1 VNAAFEPADV
11 QGNIVRGYRMPRAR
25 YLLLEVA
32 DAIKARSWL
41 EATVSGRNNGVP
53 QITTEARWTP
63 TPGSTKPETCFNIG
77 LTYEGLRALGTPADS
92 LASFPT
98 EFIEGMNAR
107 ALKLG
112 DAGPSAPEHWPA
124 PFNDPKKLHIVATIY
139 ARDMAEKEA
148 VALLNVVQQ
157 RALADGSG
165 LRLLGVR
172 DGAGLPVEQAVAQD
186 AVQQRALADGSGL
199 RPLGVR
205 DGAGFDRDYVHFG
218 YRDNLTQPRF
228 REVPDPKRGKDGQPM
243 APLGTVLLG
252 YPTNFEGLLFKVPD
266 PYPLGMNGSFNA
278 FRVLAQDVAG
288 FEAYLSTAADYL
300 LGHPKVN
307 ELLAPGAE
315 AKIGGGLTRH
325 AALREV
331 VAANMCG
338 RWRNGVPVA
347 LSPDTPNPSPP
358 VDMTD
363 FDYPSNSRCPYG
375 AHIRRSNPRGGQ
387 IVQRVANNSRR
398 LIRRGLPY
406 GPAYDPAKPD
416 AVERGLLGN
425 FIGANLGAQFEAMMC
440 DWLNLGLQDPR
451 VTGSNDALTGANDP
465 ATSWFDIPLKSGA
478 TIRLRG
484 LPRFVRTRGG
494 AYTFL
499 PSIPAIKYLAALT
512 G

>member
-1 VNAAFEPADV
+1 MSAAFDAADV

-25 YLLLEVA
+25 YLFLEVA
-32 DAIKARSWL
+32 DPIKARRWL
-41 EATVSGRNNGVP
+41 AATVSGSNNGVP

-63 TPGSTKPETCFNIG
+63 KPGSTKPDSCFNIG

-98 EFIEGMNAR
+98 EFIEGMNVR

-112 DAGPSAPEHWPA
+112 DAGPSAPENWPA
-124 PFNDPKKLHIVATIY
+124 PFNDPKKLHIIATIY
-139 ARDMAEKEA
+139 AREMPVEQAIALQDA
-148 VALLNVVQQ
+148 VQK

-165 LRLLGVR
+165 LRR
-172 DGAGLPVEQAVAQD
+172 
-186 AVQQRALADGSGL
+186 
-199 RPLGVR
+199 LGVR

-228 REVPDPKRGKDGQPM
+228 PGVHDSERYEDGQPK

-252 YPTNFEGLLFKVPD
+252 YPTNFEGLLFRVPQPD
-266 PYPLGMNGSFNA
+266 PLGYNGSFNA
-278 FRVLAQDVAG
+278 FRVLEQDVAG
-288 FEAYLSTAADYL
+288 FEAYLDSAA
-300 LGHPKVN
+300 N
-307 ELLAPGAE
+307 ELLKDLKGNELLPPGAE
-315 AKIGGGLTRH
+315 ASIGKGLSRH

-331 VAANMCG
+331 VAAYMCG

-347 LSPDTPNPSPP
+347 LSPDTPDPSPS
-358 VDMTD
+358 VDLTN
-363 FDYPSNSRCPYG
+363 FDYPSDSRCPYG

-406 GPAYDPAKPD
+406 GAAYDPAKPD
-416 AVERGLLGN
+416 TVERGLLGN

-499 PSIPAIKYLAALT
+499 PSLSAIKYLASLT

>member
-1 VNAAFEPADV
+1 MSAAFNPADV

-32 DAIKARSWL
+32 DPIKARNWL
-41 EATVSGRNNGVP
+41 AATVSGSNNGVP
-53 QITTEARWTP
+53 QITTEAPWTTEP
-63 TPGSTKPETCFNIG
+63 DSCFNIG
-77 LTYEGLRALGTPADS
+77 LTYQGLRALGTPADS

-98 EFIEGMNAR
+98 EFIEGMNVR

-112 DAGPSAPEHWPA
+112 DAGPSAPENWPA
-124 PFNDPKKLHIVATIY
+124 PFNDPNKLHIVATIY
-139 ARDMAEKEA
+139 ANDMPVEQAIALQDA
-148 VALLNVVQQ
+148 VQK
-157 RALADGSG
+157 RALADGCG

-172 DGAGLPVEQAVAQD
+172 DGAGFNA
-186 AVQQRALADGSGL
+186 
-199 RPLGVR
+199 
-205 DGAGFDRDYVHFG
+205 DYVHFG

-228 REVPDPKRGKDGQPM
+228 REVHDPDRYKDGQPM

-252 YPTNFEGLLFKVPD
+252 YPTNFEGLWFKVPD
-266 PYPLGMNGSFNA
+266 PQPLGMNGSFNA

-288 FEAYLSTAADYL
+288 FEAYLDSAA
-300 LGHPKVN
+300 N
-307 ELLAPGAE
+307 ELLEDPKGNELLPPGTE
-315 AKIGGGLTRH
+315 ASIGALPTRH

-331 VAANMCG
+331 VAANICG
-338 RWRNGVPVA
+338 RWRNGVPLA
-347 LSPDTPNPSPP
+347 LSADTPNPSPP

-363 FDYPSNSRCPYG
+363 FDYPSDSRCPYG
-375 AHIRRSNPRGGQ
+375 AHIRRSNPRGAQ

-416 AVERGLLGN
+416 TIERGLLGN
-425 FIGANLGAQFEAMMC
+425 FIGANIGAQFEAMMC

-484 LPRFVRTRGG
+484 LPRFVQTRGG

-499 PSIPAIKYLAALT
+499 PSIPAIRYLAALT

>member
-1 VNAAFEPADV
+1 VSAAFNPADV

-32 DAIKARSWL
+32 DPVKARSWL
-41 EATVSGRNNGVP
+41 AATVSGSNNGVP
-53 QITTEARWTP
+53 QITTEASWTTEP
-63 TPGSTKPETCFNIG
+63 DSCFNIG

-98 EFIEGMNAR
+98 EFVEGMNVR

-112 DAGPSAPEHWPA
+112 DAGPSAPENWPA
-124 PFNDPKKLHIVATIY
+124 PFNDPNKLHIVATIY
-139 ARDMAEKEA
+139 ANHM
-148 VALLNVVQQ
+148 
-157 RALADGSG
+157 
-165 LRLLGVR
+165 
-172 DGAGLPVEQAVAQD
+172 PVEQAIALQD
-186 AVQQRALADGSGL
+186 AVQQRALGAGCGL
-199 RPLGVR
+199 RLLGVR
-205 DGAGFDRDYVHFG
+205 EGAGFNADYVHFG

-228 REVPDPKRGKDGQPM
+228 REVHDPDRYKDGQPM

-252 YPTNFEGLLFKVPD
+252 YPTNFEGLLFKIPD
-266 PYPLGMNGSFNA
+266 PEPLGMNGSFNA

-288 FEAYLSTAADYL
+288 FEAYLDRAAKEL
-300 LGHPKVN
+300 LDHPNGN
-307 ELLAPGAE
+307 ELLPPGNE
-315 AKIGGGLTRH
+315 ASIGAGPSRH

-347 LSPDTPNPSPP
+347 LSPDTPKPSPP

-363 FDYPSNSRCPYG
+363 FDYPSDSRCPYG
-375 AHIRRSNPRGGQ
+375 AHIRRSNPRGAQ

-416 AVERGLLGN
+416 GIERGLLGN

-440 DWLNLGLQDPR
+440 DWLNLGLHDPR
-451 VTGSNDALTGANDP
+451 VTGSNDALIGANDSS
-465 ATSWFDIPLKSGA
+465 TSWFDIPLKSGA

-484 LPRFVRTRGG
+484 LPRFVWTRGG

-499 PSIPAIKYLAALT
+499 PSIPAIKHLAALS